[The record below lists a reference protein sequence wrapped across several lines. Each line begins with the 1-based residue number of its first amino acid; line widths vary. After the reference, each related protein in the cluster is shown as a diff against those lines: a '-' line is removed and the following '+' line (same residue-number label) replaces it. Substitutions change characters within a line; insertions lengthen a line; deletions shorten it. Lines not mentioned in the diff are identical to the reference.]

1 MIKTALLNIL
11 SDCDKAFAV
20 LDDSD
25 VGISNILTNIIRLG
39 NVETVDK
46 ILKKNSFILTET

>member
-1 MIKTALLNIL
+1 MLNML

-20 LDDSD
+20 LRNTDNG
-25 VGISNILTNIIRLG
+25 VANILTNIIRLG